1 MNFNINFIGIQDSV
15 VIIDGVN
22 VTEGVR
28 SGDKNKKSAETDN
41 AEQEEDSEED
51 SEESLGSKRKKEK
64 IEKKK
69 RLKINDDVEKFERDV
84 EKFGKS
90 EINSNCDNFVKK
102 MYTPKKKGNIELS
115 EVYQKISGE
124 YAIGKS
130 VRLKQC
136 STELH
141 FRVSEV
147 DRKLVYVNSCRVRLC
162 PICQY
167 RRSLKM
173 YRELRIVFDLIKER
187 YPRSKFLFLTL
198 TVKNMG
204 AEDLADSLKHMQV
217 GMQRLFHGK
226 DVKKITLGTVQSLEI
241 TYNRESKEYHP
252 HYHVL
257 IHTTSNLYFGYN
269 YIKQKEFVEK
279 WKKALRVDYTPVVDI
294 RVFRPKDREAEGRE
308 LAELVKYSVKPS
320 DYLNGKMG
328 LKEKQKVVGCLD
340 NVLNNR
346 RLINFTGTFRTIRRE
361 CKMRDQED
369 VDLIDELTEEEKKD
383 KAIIEIYKWHF
394 GNSEYRLKERV
405 EE

>member
-28 SGDKNKKSAETDN
+28 SGDKNKKSTETDN

-51 SEESLGSKRKKEK
+51 LEESLGNKRKIEK

-84 EKFGKS
+84 EKFGKL
-90 EINSNCDNFVKK
+90 EIDSNCDNFVKK

-115 EVYQKISGE
+115 KVYLKIDGE

-130 VRLKQC
+130 IRLKQC

-141 FRVSEV
+141 FRVSEIG
-147 DRKLVYVNSCRVRLC
+147 RKLMYVNSCRVRLC
-162 PICQY
+162 PMCQY

-217 GMQRLFHGK
+217 GVQKLFRGK
-226 DVKKITLGTVQSLEI
+226 DVKKIILGTVQSLEI

-257 IHTTSNLYFGYN
+257 IHTVSNLYFGRN
-269 YIKQKEFVEK
+269 YIKQNEFVEK

-294 RVFRPKDREAEGRE
+294 RVFRPKDKETEGRE

-328 LKEKQKVVGCLD
+328 LKEKQEVVGCLD

-361 CKMRDQED
+361 CKMKDQED
-369 VDLIDELTEEEKKD
+369 TNLIDELTEEEKKD
-383 KAIIEIYKWHF
+383 KAIIEVYKWHF

>member
-28 SGDKNKKSAETDN
+28 SGDKNKKSTETDN
-41 AEQEEDSEED
+41 AGQEEDSEED
-51 SEESLGSKRKKEK
+51 LEESLGSKRKIEK

-69 RLKINDDVEKFERDV
+69 RLKINNDVEKFERDV

-141 FRVSEV
+141 FRVLEV

-162 PICQY
+162 PMCQY

-257 IHTTSNLYFGYN
+257 IHTTSNLYFGRS
-269 YIKQKEFVEK
+269 YIKQNEFVEK

-328 LKEKQKVVGCLD
+328 LKEKQEVVGCLD

-369 VDLIDELTEEEKKD
+369 VNLIDELTEEEKKD
-383 KAIIEIYKWHF
+383 KAIIEVYKWHF